1 MTYHFKIY
9 HEGGL
14 WAECPDLPGCRTQGR
29 TMSELRANMAEAL
42 NLYLDE
48 PPSSG
53 HLFPPPRTRRAR
65 ADLVPVDVDPRV
77 AFALQLRQA
86 RLRRG
91 FTQHEAA
98 RRLGMRNLYSYQRL
112 ERKAN
117 PSLETLAKV
126 VRVFPDLSVDDA
138 IGISQNSR

>member
-1 MTYHFKIY
+1 LTYHFRV
-9 HEGGL
+9 HRDGGL
-14 WAECPDLPGCRTQGR
+14 WAECIELPGCHTQGR
-29 TMSELRANMAEAL
+29 TMGELRRNMAEAL

-48 PPSSG
+48 PPSST
-53 HLFPPPRTRRAR
+53 HLFPSPRNRRAGPGVV
-65 ADLVPVDVDPRV
+65 AVDVDPRV

-126 VRVFPDLSVDDA
+126 ARVFPDLSVDDA
-138 IGISQNSR
+138 IGLT